1 MASPTVIVPSAK
13 RNFMLHYEFTNSTIR
28 KQTTMTLSAK
38 PTAADPSGSNKKES
52 LRRAV
57 CFSQCAKYTA
67 PSKQSEKSNNVE
79 KGLQADNKGRRYMR
93 RGSKCPSMLI
103 LSFKEK
109 NHREEAA
116 EAVPSITALASM
128 ELKQRRLSLMSALK
142 TSLEKAT
149 LIESESSRGLQ
160 PSDKKQLYD
169 FLSEI

>member
-1 MASPTVIVPSAK
+1 
-13 RNFMLHYEFTNSTIR
+13 
-28 KQTTMTLSAK
+28 
-38 PTAADPSGSNKKES
+38 
-52 LRRAV
+52 
-57 CFSQCAKYTA
+57 
-67 PSKQSEKSNNVE
+67 
-79 KGLQADNKGRRYMR
+79 MR
-93 RGSKCPSMLI
+93 RGSKCPSMFI

-109 NHREEAA
+109 YDSEGAVDT
-116 EAVPSITALASM
+116 VPSIAALASM

>member
-1 MASPTVIVPSAK
+1 
-13 RNFMLHYEFTNSTIR
+13 
-28 KQTTMTLSAK
+28 
-38 PTAADPSGSNKKES
+38 
-52 LRRAV
+52 
-57 CFSQCAKYTA
+57 
-67 PSKQSEKSNNVE
+67 
-79 KGLQADNKGRRYMR
+79 MR